1 MTEAEAENDGGDGG
15 GPRRIDRVTAAAFVA
30 DLGALPLRE
39 LRERRADA
47 LAEEADLS
55 YLRRVLHG
63 RIDIIAAELDRRRC
77 GDTSPLLAGLTAI
90 LADPPPGRPASARHL
105 RLSGPLRDRPG
116 EYRAEVEERLSEL
129 ARPDLAA
136 GSEAEL
142 AATARAL
149 ADCEREL
156 SGLRQRVQRA
166 ADHCA
171 AELARRYRDGEAA
184 VDDLLDVR

>member
-1 MTEAEAENDGGDGG
+1 MTEAESGRRGL
-15 GPRRIDRVTAAAFVA
+15 RRIDRVTAEGFAA

-55 YLRRVLHG
+55 YLRRLLHG
-63 RIDIIAAELDRRRC
+63 RIDIIAAELDRRRL

-90 LADPPPGRPASARHL
+90 LADPPPERPVSARHL
-105 RLSGPLRDRPG
+105 RLNGPVRDRPG
-116 EYRAEVEERLSEL
+116 EYRAEIEGRLSKL
-129 ARPDLAA
+129 ARPDLA
-136 GSEAEL
+136 GCPEPEL
-142 AATARAL
+142 GATARAL

-156 SGLRQRVQRA
+156 SGLRQQVQRA
-166 ADHCA
+166 ADECA

-184 VDDLLDVR
+184 VGDVLDAH

>member
-1 MTEAEAENDGGDGG
+1 MTEAESGRR
-15 GPRRIDRVTAAAFVA
+15 GPRRIDRVTAEGFAA

-39 LRERRADA
+39 LRGRRADA

-55 YLRRVLHG
+55 YLRRMLHG

-90 LADPPPGRPASARHL
+90 LADPPPARAASARHL
-105 RLSGPLRDRPG
+105 RLDGPLRDRPG

-129 ARPDLAA
+129 ALPDLAGCPEPA
-136 GSEAEL
+136 L
-142 AATARAL
+142 DATARAL

-166 ADHCA
+166 ADDCA
-171 AELARRYRDGEAA
+171 AELARRYRDGEAM
-184 VDDLLDVR
+184 VDDLLDAR